1 MRLSIRRAKQ
11 PAAAWLM
18 ALAFLVG
25 CAPSSSISRVEAAKV
40 RVVNEEDVV
49 RTCQMLGTVA
59 DSDFEDL
66 QKKTVRL
73 GGNVALLTRTIG
85 DNMIADVYRCAAS
98 K

>member
-1 MRLSIRRAKQ
+1 
-11 PAAAWLM
+11 
-18 ALAFLVG
+18 
-25 CAPSSSISRVEAAKV
+25 
-40 RVVNEEDVV
+40 
-49 RTCQMLGTVA
+49 MLGTVA
-59 DSDFEDL
+59 DSDFEDI